1 MQIELIKNSHEEIKD
16 DFRMIISHA
25 LLGCDTDD
33 IDRDTW
39 ELLLEECTKYIE
51 LHLKPSNQ

>member
-1 MQIELIKNSHEEIKD
+1 MLIELIKNSHEEIKD

-33 IDRDTW
+33 IDRETW
-39 ELLLEECTKYIE
+39 ELLLEECTKYVE
-51 LHLKPSNQ
+51 SHLTFSNQ